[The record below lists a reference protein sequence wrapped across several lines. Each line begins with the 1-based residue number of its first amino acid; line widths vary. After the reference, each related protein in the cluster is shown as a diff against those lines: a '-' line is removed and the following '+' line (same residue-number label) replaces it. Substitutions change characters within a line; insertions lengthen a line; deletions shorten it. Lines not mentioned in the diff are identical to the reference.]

1 MIAMKRVPDP
11 PRRERSIACG
21 LDAVVKPA
29 RCLLLCTVALASP
42 ASAQSTHP
50 HRPTVLGVGVNRA
63 NITNDVRG
71 HYYSFMAGPGH
82 LDVEL
87 AFKEMGVFGRPLP
100 QHLNFDFWNADG
112 VRLSHIEV
120 LSQGSVA
127 YRHTDAD
134 LPTRQRINLA
144 VSTQWGAIKVGGYYE
159 IELKGAV
166 EAAAPVGAGVKP
178 EESESLVRP

>member
-1 MIAMKRVPDP
+1 MKRVAFLPCSE
-11 PRRERSIACG
+11 RLIARGRE
-21 LDAVVKPA
+21 AVVKPA
-29 RCLLLCTVALASP
+29 LCLLLWIGALASP
-42 ASAQSTHP
+42 ASAQSTDPHHP
-50 HRPTVLGVGVNRA
+50 TLLGVGVSRA

-71 HYYSFMAGPGH
+71 HYYTFMAGPGH
-82 LDVEL
+82 VDVEL

-127 YRHTDAD
+127 RRHTDAD
-134 LPTRQRINLA
+134 LPARQRINLA

-166 EAAAPVGAGVKP
+166 EVAAPVGADVKP
-178 EESESLVRP
+178 NESEPLVRP

>member
-1 MIAMKRVPDP
+1 MV
-11 PRRERSIACG
+11 
-21 LDAVVKPA
+21 LKPA
-29 RCLLLCTVALASP
+29 PRLLLWIGALAGP
-42 ASAQSTHP
+42 ASAQSTDP
-50 HRPTVLGVGVNRA
+50 HHPTVLGAGVNRA

-82 LDVEL
+82 VDVEL

-127 YRHTDAD
+127 HRHTDAD
-134 LPTRQRINLA
+134 LAARQRINLA

-178 EESESLVRP
+178 AEPEPLVRP

>member
-1 MIAMKRVPDP
+1 MQAPYPSFSK
-11 PRRERSIACG
+11 RSIACG
-21 LDAVVKPA
+21 LKTVVKPA
-29 RCLLLCTVALASP
+29 VCLLICSGVLIGP
-42 ASAQSTHP
+42 ASAQSTDP
-50 HRPTVLGVGVNRA
+50 HRPTVLGLGVNRA

-71 HYYSFMAGPGH
+71 HYYTFMAGPGH
-82 LDVEL
+82 VDVEL

-120 LSQGSVA
+120 LSQGNA
-127 YRHTDAD
+127 ARRHTDAD
-134 LPTRQRINLA
+134 LPARQRINRA

-178 EESESLVRP
+178 DQPPPLVRP

>member
-1 MIAMKRVPDP
+1 MRAPYLSLNEQVITCVLKMA
-11 PRRERSIACG
+11 AN
-21 LDAVVKPA
+21 PA
-29 RCLLLCTVALASP
+29 LCLLLWAGALAGP
-42 ASAQSTHP
+42 AFAQSTDP
-50 HRPTVLGVGVNRA
+50 HRPTVLGLGVNRA

-71 HYYSFMAGPGH
+71 HYYTFMAGPGH
-82 LDVEL
+82 VDAEL

-120 LSQGSVA
+120 LSQGA
-127 YRHTDAD
+127 IAHRHADAD
-134 LPTRQRINLA
+134 LPARQRINLA

-166 EAAAPVGAGVKP
+166 EVAAPPVGADVKP
-178 EESESLVRP
+178 AESEPLVRP

>member
-1 MIAMKRVPDP
+1 MMNTSRIVA
-11 PRRERSIACG
+11 
-21 LDAVVKPA
+21 KPA
-29 RCLLLCTVALASP
+29 LRLPLCVGGLAAP
-42 ASAQSTHP
+42 ASAQSTDP
-50 HRPTVLGVGVNRA
+50 HHPTVLGAGVNRA

-82 LDVEL
+82 VDVEL

-120 LSQGSVA
+120 LSQASVA
-127 YRHTDAD
+127 RRHTDAD
-134 LPTRQRINLA
+134 LPARQRINLA

-166 EAAAPVGAGVKP
+166 EAAAPVGANVKP
-178 EESESLVRP
+178 EASEPLVRP

>member
-1 MIAMKRVPDP
+1 MTNKSRILA
-11 PRRERSIACG
+11 
-21 LDAVVKPA
+21 KPA
-29 RCLLLCTVALASP
+29 VRLLLCLGGLATP
-42 ASAQSTHP
+42 ASAQSTDP
-50 HRPTVLGVGVNRA
+50 HHPTVLGAGVNRA
-63 NITNDVRG
+63 NITNNIRG

-82 LDVEL
+82 VDVEL

-127 YRHTDAD
+127 RRHTDAD
-134 LPTRQRINLA
+134 LPARQRINLA

-166 EAAAPVGAGVKP
+166 EAAAPPVGADVKP
-178 EESESLVRP
+178 AESEPLARP

>member
-1 MIAMKRVPDP
+1 MTNAPWM
-11 PRRERSIACG
+11 
-21 LDAVVKPA
+21 VVMPSL
-29 RCLLLCTVALASP
+29 RLLLCIGGLAGP
-42 ASAQSTHP
+42 VSAQSTDP
-50 HRPTVLGVGVNRA
+50 HHPTVLGVGVNRA

-82 LDVEL
+82 VDVEL

-127 YRHTDAD
+127 HRHTDAD
-134 LPTRQRINLA
+134 LPARQRINVA

-166 EAAAPVGAGVKP
+166 EAAAPVGADVKP
-178 EESESLVRP
+178 AEPEPLLRP

>member
-1 MIAMKRVPDP
+1 M
-11 PRRERSIACG
+11 PRMV
-21 LDAVVKPA
+21 LKPA
-29 RCLLLCTVALASP
+29 LRLLFCIGGLAAP
-42 ASAQSTHP
+42 ASAQSTDP
-50 HRPTVLGVGVNRA
+50 HHQTLLGAGVNRA
-63 NITNDVRG
+63 NIANDVRG

-82 LDVEL
+82 VDVEL

-120 LSQGSVA
+120 LSQGSIA
-127 YRHTDAD
+127 RRHTDAD
-134 LPTRQRINLA
+134 LPARQRINLA

-166 EAAAPVGAGVKP
+166 EAAAPVGADVKP
-178 EESESLVRP
+178 AEPEPLVRP